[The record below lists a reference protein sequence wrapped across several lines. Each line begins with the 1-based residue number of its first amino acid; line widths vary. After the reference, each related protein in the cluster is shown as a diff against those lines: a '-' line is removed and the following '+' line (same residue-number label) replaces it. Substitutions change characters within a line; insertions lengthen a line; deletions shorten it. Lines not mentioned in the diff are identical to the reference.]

1 MIIFSVNREF
11 KAALVAGLTA
21 HGTDPLVLSGLGR
34 MSRENSAA
42 AIAAVIAAWPAEPD
56 GRYRIALSDVAG
68 YIVWRS
74 FVCSEIALGRGKRDD
89 VATYRAALGI
99 QTKAAYDYVAAV
111 VKGSRMRPCSG
122 RTWSDNTRW
131 VVFSSKIEEPRARW
145 SRSAWAARARAHKV
159 LADAGLA
166 LPRQP
171 MWKPV
176 ATALFEEPQLFE
188 ACAVLSPEDD
198 AALATL
204 A

>member
-1 MIIFSVNREF
+1 MIIFSVSREF

-21 HGTDPLVLSGLGR
+21 HGTDRLVLAGLGR
-34 MSRENSAA
+34 VSRENSAA

-99 QTKAAYDYVAAV
+99 ETKAAYDYVAAV

-145 SRSAWAARARAHKV
+145 SRSAWVARARAHKV

-171 MWKPV
+171 TWKPI
-176 ATALFEEPQLFE
+176 ATALFDEPKRVE
-188 ACAVLSPEDD
+188 APPVLSAEDD
-198 AALATL
+198 AALAAL

>member
-1 MIIFSVNREF
+1 MIIFSVSREF

-21 HGTDPLVLSGLGR
+21 HGTDRLVLAGLGR
-34 MSRENSAA
+34 VSRENSAA

-89 VATYRAALGI
+89 VATYRAAPGI
-99 QTKAAYDYVAAV
+99 ETKAAYDYVAAV
-111 VKGSRMRPCSG
+111 VKAAACG
-122 RTWSDNTRW
+122 RAPAERGLTIRGGWSLAPK
-131 VVFSSKIEEPRARW
+131 SKSLARVG
-145 SRSAWAARARAHKV
+145 RSAWVARARAHKV

-171 MWKPV
+171 TWKPI
-176 ATALFEEPQLFE
+176 ATALFDEPKRVE
-188 ACAVLSPEDD
+188 APPVLSAEDD
-198 AALATL
+198 AALAAL

>member
-1 MIIFSVNREF
+1 MIIFFVNREF
-11 KAALVAGLTA
+11 KAALVAGLKT
-21 HGTDPLVLSGLGR
+21 HGTDRLVLAGLGH

-99 QTKAAYDYVAAV
+99 QTTAAYDFVAAV

-131 VVFSSKIEEPRARW
+131 VVCSSNTEEPRPRW
-145 SRSAWAARARAHKV
+145 ARSAWAGRARAHKV

-166 LPRQP
+166 LPRRP
-171 MWKPV
+171 TWKPV
-176 ATALFEEPQLFE
+176 ATALFEEPNRIE
-188 ACAVLSPEDD
+188 APPVLSAEDD
-198 AALATL
+198 AALAAL